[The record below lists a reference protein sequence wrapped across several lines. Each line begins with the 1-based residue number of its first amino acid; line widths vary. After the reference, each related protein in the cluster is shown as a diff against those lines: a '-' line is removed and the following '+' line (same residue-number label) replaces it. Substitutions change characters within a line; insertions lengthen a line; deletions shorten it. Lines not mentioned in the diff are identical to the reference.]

1 MTNRKGVGIF
11 MIATDVSADKEDEF
25 NRWYNEEHLAEVTA
39 LPGILNSSRYE
50 AVSGGPKYLAVY
62 EMETP
67 EVWDSPEF
75 VKLRDN
81 PTEWTKR
88 MSPMIIGHNVVRY
101 IYRMIHPDRL
111 SDAAAED
118 NLAPALQIGRMSVPA
133 EHDAEF
139 NDWYNN
145 IYIPGYEAVPG
156 CIRGRRFVSVEG
168 DPKYGTI
175 YELEDTEVSKTD
187 EWLKA
192 RESNPKSPEMRA
204 VMTHATGSPAVYR
217 KIFQL

>member
-1 MTNRKGVGIF
+1 M
-11 MIATDVSADKEDEF
+11 AA
-25 NRWYNEEHLAEVTA
+25 
-39 LPGILNSSRYE
+39 
-50 AVSGGPKYLAVY
+50 PKYLAVY

-88 MSPMIIGHNVVRY
+88 MSPLIIGHNVERY
-101 IYRMIHPDRL
+101 IYRMIHPERL
-111 SDAAAED
+111 SDGAAED

-145 IYIPGYEAVPG
+145 IYIPGYEARAGLYTRASVRFGGGRPQVRHHL
-156 CIRGRRFVSVEG
+156 RGWKTRRS
-168 DPKYGTI
+168 PR
-175 YELEDTEVSKTD
+175 TD

>member
-1 MTNRKGVGIF
+1 MSG
-11 MIATDVSADKEDEF
+11 
-25 NRWYNEEHLAEVTA
+25 TA
-39 LPGILNSSRYE
+39 RSSSSCGTIPLSGPSGCLP
-50 AVSGGPKYLAVY
+50 
-62 EMETP
+62 
-67 EVWDSPEF
+67 F
-75 VKLRDN
+75 VV
-81 PTEWTKR
+81 
-88 MSPMIIGHNVVRY
+88 GHNVVRY
-101 IYRMIHPDRL
+101 IYRMIHPTAL
-111 SDAAAED
+111 SNQAAAD

-187 EWLKA
+187 AWLKA
-192 RESNPKSPEMRA
+192 RESNPKSAEMRA
-204 VMTHATGSPAVYR
+204 VMTHASGSPAVYK